1 MSRPVSDVID
11 ANERGWR
18 PSRRGDVDRAVRSA
32 GRHSIVVRVTRIGL
46 PIAVVAGLAAVGAA
60 TYFKPMQVFDKMPS
74 VSGKLA
80 VQGSK
85 ITMELPRIVG
95 FTRDKRSYELNAET
109 AVQDITSPD
118 IVELQN
124 LRARLEMQDK
134 DVVNVTANSGT
145 YSTKADKV
153 VLRDQVV
160 VTSQQGYKAMLREA
174 AIEMKKGQR
183 RFRASGRHHL
193 AERLAQVEPHGDR
206 RFRRCRPL
214 RARRRSLHRGRQKR
228 RRLAMRALR
237 SFHVA
242 FAGVALVLGA
252 AIAAAAQPA
261 QKDQPGGAMQGMQ
274 LNRDQPVKIESDAL
288 EVRDKSQQ
296 ATFIGKVKLTQGDTI
311 LQCAR
316 LVIFY
321 EDGSA
326 APAQKKGSPQTA
338 QKGAPAPTAQ
348 KGGAGL
354 GGGGQQIKR
363 AEARGDVLVTQKD
376 QTAKG
381 DNGIFDVKAN
391 TVTLTGN
398 VVVTQGANVLRGDR
412 MVVDLTTGVAR
423 VESGQSKTGERQRV
437 EGLFNPS
444 TTPQPQPQPAPPPQ
458 NQKAPAPPPAAKSS
472 PSAPTR
478 IN

>member
-1 MSRPVSDVID
+1 
-11 ANERGWR
+11 
-18 PSRRGDVDRAVRSA
+18 
-32 GRHSIVVRVTRIGL
+32 
-46 PIAVVAGLAAVGAA
+46 
-60 TYFKPMQVFDKMPS
+60 
-74 VSGKLA
+74 
-80 VQGSK
+80 
-85 ITMELPRIVG
+85 
-95 FTRDKRSYELNAET
+95 
-109 AVQDITSPD
+109 
-118 IVELQN
+118 
-124 LRARLEMQDK
+124 
-134 DVVNVTANSGT
+134 
-145 YSTKADKV
+145 
-153 VLRDQVV
+153 
-160 VTSQQGYKAMLREA
+160 
-174 AIEMKKGQR
+174 
-183 RFRASGRHHL
+183 
-193 AERLAQVEPHGDR
+193 
-206 RFRRCRPL
+206 
-214 RARRRSLHRGRQKR
+214 
-228 RRLAMRALR
+228 MRALR

-261 QKDQPGGAMQGMQ
+261 QKDQPGGALQGMQ

-338 QKGAPAPTAQ
+338 QKGAAPTAQ

-444 TTPQPQPQPAPPPQ
+444 TTPQPQPQPPPQ

>member
-1 MSRPVSDVID
+1 
-11 ANERGWR
+11 
-18 PSRRGDVDRAVRSA
+18 
-32 GRHSIVVRVTRIGL
+32 
-46 PIAVVAGLAAVGAA
+46 
-60 TYFKPMQVFDKMPS
+60 
-74 VSGKLA
+74 
-80 VQGSK
+80 
-85 ITMELPRIVG
+85 
-95 FTRDKRSYELNAET
+95 
-109 AVQDITSPD
+109 
-118 IVELQN
+118 
-124 LRARLEMQDK
+124 
-134 DVVNVTANSGT
+134 
-145 YSTKADKV
+145 
-153 VLRDQVV
+153 
-160 VTSQQGYKAMLREA
+160 
-174 AIEMKKGQR
+174 
-183 RFRASGRHHL
+183 
-193 AERLAQVEPHGDR
+193 
-206 RFRRCRPL
+206 
-214 RARRRSLHRGRQKR
+214 
-228 RRLAMRALR
+228 MRALQ

-252 AIAAAAQPA
+252 AIAAAAQSA
-261 QKDQPGGAMQGMQ
+261 QKDQPGGALQGMQ

-444 TTPQPQPQPAPPPQ
+444 TTPQPQPQPAPQ